1 MLSALRGETTDERP
15 LYWEHTGNAAIRLGE
30 WKLVR
35 GFGADWEL
43 YAMHDDRVELH
54 DVAASH
60 PQVVR
65 ELAEEWERWAERAEV
80 IPWRRIVDHYAGRGR
95 TEEEAWM

>member
-1 MLSALRGETTDERP
+1 
-15 LYWEHTGNAAIRLGE
+15 
-30 WKLVR
+30 
-35 GFGADWEL
+35 
-43 YAMHDDRVELH
+43 MHDDRVELH

-60 PQVVR
+60 TQVVR

-80 IPWRRIVDHYAGRGR
+80 IPWHRIVAHYAGRGQ